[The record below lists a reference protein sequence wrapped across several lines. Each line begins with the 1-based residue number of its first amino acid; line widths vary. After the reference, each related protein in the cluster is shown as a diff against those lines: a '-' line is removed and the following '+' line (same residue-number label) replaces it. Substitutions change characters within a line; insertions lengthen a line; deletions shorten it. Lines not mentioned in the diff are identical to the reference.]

1 MSSYSLRLS
10 ASSRPGFPS
19 DFPRRLERL
28 RETLGFTW
36 KALAKETGLNLRAI
50 HRWRQGTKPDAPHLL
65 VLLDFAAERGAL
77 ECLLDGAQEVDPQQG
92 ILFDDETW
100 SGLANADGTMRDRPG
115 QSEAEDN
122 VQRAA

>member
-1 MSSYSLRLS
+1 MSTYSLQLS

-28 RETLGFTW
+28 REALGLTW

-50 HRWRQGTKPDAPHLL
+50 HRWRQGTRPDAPHLL

-77 ECLLDGAQEVDPQQG
+77 DCLLDSSRGSDPRQG
-92 ILFDDETW
+92 VLFDGETW
-100 SGLANADGTMRDRPG
+100 SGLTNADGTAGDRRD

>member
-1 MSSYSLRLS
+1 MSTCALQIS
-10 ASSRPGFPS
+10 ASSRTGFPS

-28 RETLGFTW
+28 REALGLTW

-77 ECLLDGAQEVDPQQG
+77 DCLLDSSRGSKPRQG
-92 ILFDDETW
+92 ILFDEETW
-100 SGLANADGTMRDRPG
+100 IGLTSAEGTQGDRRG

>member
-1 MSSYSLRLS
+1 MSDYQIRPSG
-10 ASSRPGFPS
+10 SSRPGFPN

-28 RETLGFTW
+28 REALGLTW
-36 KALAKETGLNLRAI
+36 KALAKQSGLSLRAI

-77 ECLLDGAQEVDPQQG
+77 ECLLDRPQEVDPYQG

-100 SGLANADGTMRDRPG
+100 SGLTSAEGTRGDQRS
-115 QSEAEDN
+115 QSRAEDN

>member
-1 MSSYSLRLS
+1 MSSYSLQLS

-19 DFPRRLERL
+19 DFPRRLDRL
-28 RETLGFTW
+28 REALGLTW
-36 KALAKETGLNLRAI
+36 KGLAKEAGLNLRAI
-50 HRWRQGTKPDAPHLL
+50 HRWRTGTKPDAPHLL

-77 ECLLDGAQEVDPQQG
+77 ECLLDSPQEVDPQQG

-100 SGLANADGTMRDRPG
+100 SGLADADGTRGDRRG

>member
-1 MSSYSLRLS
+1 MSTYSLQLS
-10 ASSRPGFPS
+10 ASTRPGFPS

-28 RETLGFTW
+28 REALGLTW
-36 KALAKETGLNLRAI
+36 KGLAKETGLNLRAI

-77 ECLLDGAQEVDPQQG
+77 DCLLDSSRGSDPRQG

-100 SGLANADGTMRDRPG
+100 GKLTSRD
-115 QSEAEDN
+115 EAMPIRRGGPAGEGDL
-122 VQRAA
+122 QRAA

>member
-1 MSSYSLRLS
+1 MSTYSLQLS
-10 ASSRPGFPS
+10 GSNRPGFPS

-28 RETLGFTW
+28 REALGLTW
-36 KALAKETGLNLRAI
+36 KALAKETGLSLRAI

-65 VLLDFAAERGAL
+65 LLLDFAADRGVL
-77 ECLLDGAQEVDPQQG
+77 ECLLDSSRGSDPRQG

-100 SGLANADGTMRDRPG
+100 SGLANADGSMRDRPG